1 MKVILIGEENSR
13 RTEYFRKAAEEQK
26 VSVSFF
32 SWDQWDIEDLEGGI
46 VKIDPLSY
54 DAYRLLELKGIIH
67 RYKEQ
72 LWRLAVASTDVK
84 AVSSASAALEKVN
97 YLSSTEER
105 NRIFSDN
112 GTNGGKEI
120 RFLNH
125 PVGILKALD
134 KAASKKMLQDR
145 GLPVT
150 EMLGENPRD
159 LSELRQ
165 MMTKHR
171 AWSVFIKPV
180 YGSGAAGV
188 LALSMQPS
196 RGNMVAYTSACEAEG
211 ELVQQKKIRRITDE
225 EEISR
230 ILHSILEL
238 DTIVERWHPKAMSGG
253 EMFDFRVVWQFGKME
268 YLVARKSSMPITN
281 LHLNNHVAM
290 PEEIFTSEFPWKR
303 EQVLAEIED
312 LCRRAM
318 QSFPELSMAGLDIML
333 DKKTGKPRIIE
344 INGQG
349 DLLYADIYGENCI
362 YGTQIKYMAKGEGA
376 DWNGM

>member
-1 MKVILIGEENSR
+1 MKVILIGEENSK

-32 SWDQWDIEDLEGGI
+32 SWDQWNIEDLEGGI

-54 DAYRLLELKGIIH
+54 DAYQLLELKEIICN
-67 RYKEQ
+67 YKKQ
-72 LWRLAVASTDVK
+72 LWCLAAAAEESTVPAK
-84 AVSSASAALEKVN
+84 WKASATGSPVV
-97 YLSSTEER
+97 LSDA
-105 NRIFSDN
+105 I
-112 GTNGGKEI
+112 GKNI

-125 PVGILKALD
+125 PAGIMKALD
-134 KAASKKMLQDR
+134 KVACKKMLQDK

-165 MMTKHR
+165 MMAEHR
-171 AWSVFIKPV
+171 AWSVFVKPV

-188 LALSMQPS
+188 LALSIQPS
-196 RGNMVAYTSACEAEG
+196 RGKMVAYTSACEAEG

-253 EMFDFRVVWQFGKME
+253 EMFDFRVLWQFGKLE
-268 YLVARKSSMPITN
+268 YLVARKSAMPITN
-281 LHLNNHVAM
+281 LHLNNHAAM

-303 EQVLAEIED
+303 EQVLMEIKD
-312 LCRRAM
+312 LCRQAM
-318 QSFPELSMAGLDIML
+318 KSFPELLVAGLDIML

-349 DLLYADIYGENCI
+349 DLLYADIYGENRI
-362 YGTQIKYMAKGEGA
+362 YGTQIKHMAKGESA
-376 DWNGM
+376 VWNGM